1 MYPKFKLKKKKL
13 IIAGLNC
20 DYKNQFILRKV
31 NGCVLLVLSFI
42 ICSVNLYAQD
52 KNLIP
57 LTRYPAKIKD
67 TVSNAVRDTKTQRDL
82 NDVFRAVFSKNYQAV
97 KADSIGRDMIA
108 SFFPAVGYSL
118 QTQAAATL
126 TGNIVFR
133 ASPNSKI
140 SAITTS
146 MGYTERRQFTIP
158 IVSNI
163 WTADNKWLFVGD
175 SRFYVYPQSTYG
187 LGSSSDTSAR
197 QRMSYKLF
205 RFSEVALK
213 RISGNFFLGAGYRLS
228 DHWDIDYKKPEN
240 GAASSF
246 EAYGATPRSLSSGIS
261 VNALYDSRDF
271 SVNASSGFYGA
282 IEYYNFMHMLG
293 SNSNWQ
299 SIVIDLRKYFRFP
312 EGSDN
317 VIAFWSYDWLVLGGR
332 PPYLDL
338 PSTSWDAYSTT
349 GRGYIQSRFRG
360 AQMVYLESEYR
371 FKITAN
377 GLLGGVIFLN
387 GESFSA
393 APGTRLQT
401 FQPGGGPG
409 LRIKLNK
416 ASKTNLDID
425 YGFGSQGSRGL
436 FLTVGE
442 VF

>member
-1 MYPKFKLKKKKL
+1 MRKF
-13 IIAGLNC
+13 G
-20 DYKNQFILRKV
+20 
-31 NGCVLLVLSFI
+31 GCVFLVLLFVLY
-42 ICSVNLYAQD
+42 SVSSYGQA

-67 TVSNAVRDTKTQRDL
+67 TVSRVAQDTVKEKDL

-97 KADSIGRDMIA
+97 KIDSIGRNMIA

-118 QTQAAATL
+118 QTKAATTL

-163 WTADNKWLFVGD
+163 WTADNRWLFVGD

-197 QRMSYKLF
+197 QHMSYNLL
-205 RFSEVALK
+205 RISEVALK

-228 DHWDIDYKKPEN
+228 DHWDIDYRKPEN
-240 GAASSF
+240 GATSAF
-246 EAYGATPRSLSSGIS
+246 QTYGATQQSLSSGIS
-261 VNALYDSRDF
+261 INALYDSRDF

-282 IEYYNFMHMLG
+282 IEYYNFMHVLG

-299 SIVIDLRKYFRFP
+299 SVVIDLRKYFRFP
-312 EGSDN
+312 AGSDN
-317 VIAFWSYDWLVLGGR
+317 VIAFWSYDWLVLGGK

-338 PSTSWDAYSTT
+338 PSTSWDTYSTT
-349 GRGYIQSRFRG
+349 GRGYIQGRFRG

-377 GLLGGVIFLN
+377 GLLGGVVFLN

-401 FQPGGGPG
+401 IQPGFGPG

-416 ASKTNLDID
+416 SSKTNLDID
-425 YGFGSQGSRGL
+425 YGFGKQGSSGL

>member
-1 MYPKFKLKKKKL
+1 MNKKKL
-13 IIAGLNC
+13 IIAGLIC
-20 DYKNQFILRKV
+20 IYKNQYILRKFG
-31 NGCVLLVLSFI
+31 GCVFLVLLFVLYSVSSFG
-42 ICSVNLYAQD
+42 QG

-67 TVSNAVRDTKTQRDL
+67 TVSRVPQDTVKEKDL
-82 NDVFRAVFSKNYQAV
+82 NDVFRAIFSKNYQAV
-97 KADSIGRDMIA
+97 KTDSIGRNMIA

-118 QTQAAATL
+118 QTKAAATL

-163 WTADNKWLFVGD
+163 WTADNRWLFVGD
-175 SRFYVYPQSTYG
+175 SRFYIYPQSTYG

-197 QRMSYKLF
+197 QHMSYNLL
-205 RFSEVALK
+205 RISEVALK

-228 DHWDIDYKKPEN
+228 DHWDIDFRKPEN
-240 GAASSF
+240 GGTSAF
-246 EAYGATPRSLSSGIS
+246 QTYGATQQSLSSGIS
-261 VNALYDSRDF
+261 INALYDSRDF

-282 IEYYNFMHMLG
+282 IEYYNFMHVLG

-299 SIVIDLRKYFRFP
+299 SVVIDLRKYFRFP
-312 EGSDN
+312 AGSDN
-317 VIAFWSYDWLVLGGR
+317 VIAFWSYDWLVLSGK

-338 PSTSWDAYSTT
+338 PSTSWDTYSTT
-349 GRGYIQSRFRG
+349 GRGYIQGRFRG

-377 GLLGGVIFLN
+377 GLLGGVVFLN

-393 APGTRLQT
+393 APGTRLQAI
-401 FQPGGGPG
+401 QPGFGPG

-425 YGFGSQGSRGL
+425 YGFGSQGSKGL